1 MSGALEP
8 IENSLLCGLDEYE
21 RERGGMLDAS
31 TLDGSMNRVIRLVMS
46 V

>member
-1 MSGALEP
+1 MAQFLQLSMSV
-8 IENSLLCGLDEYE
+8 
-21 RERGGMLDAS
+21 RGGMLDAS